1 MPDQSNYTGF
11 NPLTWFISD
20 LMFLYVLFPFVFFLL
35 LKAKLSSIKNF
46 FLPTAALCFY
56 AYIYVV
62 IYKDNVNVHYN
73 FYISPFIRLIEF
85 ISGMILA
92 IIYVYLSKIKKF
104 VNLVEVTAL
113 NRQSY
118 YLNSA
123 AEIITVIIIF
133 LFILYAKNIHQTYRF
148 SLYFLPVLTFAII
161 VFLLSKGLI
170 SGFLSNRW
178 IVGLGN
184 NSYQFLMFH
193 FIVMRYYLDFL
204 GIFPYKHPL
213 LTAFLI
219 FSTSYLLVLVCNNVL
234 IIFRRFSSELTGK

>member
-1 MPDQSNYTGF
+1 
-11 NPLTWFISD
+11 
-20 LMFLYVLFPFVFFLL
+20 MFLYILFPFIFFLL
-35 LKAKLSSIKNF
+35 LKNKLTSLKNF
-46 FLPTAALCFY
+46 LLPLTAICLY
-56 AYIYVV
+56 TYIYIV
-62 IYKDNVNVHYN
+62 IFKNKVKVHYY
-73 FYISPFIRLIEF
+73 FFISPFIRLIEF
-85 ISGMILA
+85 IAGMILA
-92 IIYVYLSKIKKF
+92 SIYIYLSKIKKYT
-104 VNLVEVTAL
+104 NLFTVSEL
-113 NRQSY
+113 SRQRY
-118 YLNSA
+118 YLNST

-133 LFILYAKNIHQTYRF
+133 LFTLYAKNIHQTYRF